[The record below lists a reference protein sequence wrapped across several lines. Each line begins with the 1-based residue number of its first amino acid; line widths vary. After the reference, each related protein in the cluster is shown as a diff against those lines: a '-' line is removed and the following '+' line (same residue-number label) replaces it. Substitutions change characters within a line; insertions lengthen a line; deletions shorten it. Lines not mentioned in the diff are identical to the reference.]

1 MKNYTLKCYAS
12 TLLLTFSMSIAYA
25 ANNNPASVDYVD
37 NAVKN
42 AAKGGTGAQGPQGE
56 QGAQGPQ
63 GEQGAQGPQGEQGAT
78 GPQGEQGDPAASY
91 TVGQQAL
98 GGIVFWTD
106 TTGQHGLISAP
117 ADNSTNVTWASV
129 TTRQTLSNRD
139 GLFGGEA
146 NTDLI
151 IASQAAAGDFASSA
165 ALICANYVI
174 GADGTT
180 PCADPGV
187 EGSTCYDD
195 WSLPTKFALNQLVL

>member
-1 MKNYTLKCYAS
+1 M
-12 TLLLTFSMSIAYA
+12 
-25 ANNNPASVDYVD
+25 
-37 NAVKN
+37 
-42 AAKGGTGAQGPQGE
+42 
-56 QGAQGPQ
+56 
-63 GEQGAQGPQGEQGAT
+63 
-78 GPQGEQGDPAASY
+78 
-91 TVGQQAL
+91 
-98 GGIVFWTD
+98 
-106 TTGQHGLISAP
+106 
-117 ADNSTNVTWASV
+117 TWASV

-195 WSLPTKFALNQLVL
+195 WSLPTKFALNQLVLQKDVVGNFADDTYWSSTESSAANAWCQSFLNAAQTPFEKTALFRVRCVRAF